1 MKKKVITLIGALGLL
16 AIGCNKHEVIPPPVP
31 MVELETHFVGRI
43 DGTDLEI
50 TEFVNG
56 FEGSSDADFEIN
68 ASSIDR
74 AAYYSSLTSSQTT
87 QSVSIGHGSVF
98 FDAGT
103 ASRPP
108 LAQFNAFYN
117 TNLEPQVSGNAFD
130 GFVFKYTDAGNR
142 EWTSDAMHILPT
154 EDVIYSN
161 VKQESDSTG
170 DYNKFIVTFQTY
182 IYRTY
187 EDLPLNPGVFLKDSM
202 AVTNAVY
209 KGWYKR

>member
-31 MVELETHFVGRI
+31 MVELESHFIGRI

-50 TEFVNG
+50 TEYVNG
-56 FEGSSDADFEIN
+56 FEGTSDADFEIN

-74 AAYYSSLTSSQTT
+74 AAYYSILSSSQTT

-108 LAQFNAFYN
+108 LSQFNSFYS
-117 TNLEPQVSGNAFD
+117 TNLEPQVSGDAFD
-130 GFVFKYTDAGNR
+130 GFVFKYIDAGNR

-154 EDVIYSN
+154 EDVLYSN
-161 VKQESDSTG
+161 IKQESDSTG
-170 DYNKFIVTFQTY
+170 DYHKFIVTFETY
-182 IYRTY
+182 VYRWY
-187 EDLPLNPGVFLKDSM
+187 PDPLDPLVLLKDSL
-202 AVTNAVY
+202 AVTDAVY